1 MDFCSKLTLSIKNVP
16 IEQMDTK
23 LCINKTKT
31 TVYACSHARFENTAR
46 SAIWYFL
53 CAINSGNFFGDL
65 IIFINSRKMFGL
77 KK

>member
-1 MDFCSKLTLSIKNVP
+1 MRAHMRDLKILHVQRYGI
-16 IEQMDTK
+16 
-23 LCINKTKT
+23 
-31 TVYACSHARFENTAR
+31 
-46 SAIWYFL
+46 FL